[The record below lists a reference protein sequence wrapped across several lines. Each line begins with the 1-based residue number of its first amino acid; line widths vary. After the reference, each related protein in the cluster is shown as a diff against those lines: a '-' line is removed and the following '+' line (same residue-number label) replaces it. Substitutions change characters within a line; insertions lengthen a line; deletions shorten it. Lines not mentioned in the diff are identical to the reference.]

1 MKVITVAQRVHRR
14 LSITLHPTPVTCI
27 APCSMMKEANREE
40 DSWLQCVVSSSV
52 VLPVCLMKLCLKKRK
67 DQSLR
72 QQGMVSWTV
81 LEMSRSLIRSHVLP
95 GPWACVGVGLYRQ
108 LGTNVDLWGW
118 AYGSVVE
125 CLPDCSWLTQGSPS
139 IPSTWNQCCWIWT
152 LSPSFHMT
160 DLWNYVCADFYL
172 TLQWGI
178 FHHGQYLLCEFSY
191 TRESEPILTTT
202 TL

>member
-1 MKVITVAQRVHRR
+1 
-14 LSITLHPTPVTCI
+14 
-27 APCSMMKEANREE
+27 
-40 DSWLQCVVSSSV
+40 
-52 VLPVCLMKLCLKKRK
+52 MKLCLKKRK
-67 DQSLR
+67 DHSLR

-125 CLPDCSWLTQGSPS
+125 CLPDCSWLTQGSPF

-152 LSPSFHMT
+152 LSPIFHMT
-160 DLWNYVCADFYL
+160 DLWNFVCADFYL

-178 FHHGQYLLCEFSY
+178 FHHTYCVNSPIHRSQNPFWPQQHCRQHKTKKGLKRWLSSYRGPMSCSKYLHGKLSAVCNSSFRDSA
-191 TRESEPILTTT
+191 
-202 TL
+202 TLFWPL